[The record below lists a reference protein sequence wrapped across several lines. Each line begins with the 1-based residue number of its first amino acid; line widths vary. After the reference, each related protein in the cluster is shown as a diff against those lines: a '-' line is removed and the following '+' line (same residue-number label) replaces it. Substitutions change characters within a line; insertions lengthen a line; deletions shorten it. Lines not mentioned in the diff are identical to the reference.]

1 MGKSPFDCYK
11 YRMPGKSLAKQQAE
25 QAARDEGRDVRGAYH
40 PGFDRRA
47 ADYCLLG
54 ATNTEL
60 GQLLGVAEK
69 TIEQW
74 LVERPSFARAV
85 RRGRVEADARV
96 ARSMFAA
103 AMGTKVKERRTRRD
117 KSGAV
122 VETIEVIKEHPPNVA
137 AATLILTNRA
147 GQHWKDK
154 RASEVSV
161 GLNLAALIEGLHGAG
176 TKIIEGQATT
186 LPVATEPGD
195 KGK

>member
-1 MGKSPFDCYK
+1 
-11 YRMPGKSLAKQQAE
+11 MPGKSLARQQAE
-25 QAARDEGRDVRGAYH
+25 LAAQDEGRHVRSAYH

-54 ATNTEL
+54 ATNAEL

-103 AMGTKVKERRTRRD
+103 ATGAKVKERRTRRD
-117 KSGAV
+117 KSGGV
-122 VETIEVIKEHPPNVA
+122 VEIIEVIKEHPPNVA
-137 AATLILTNRA
+137 AAALILTNRA
-147 GQHWKDK
+147 GQHWKD
-154 RASEVSV
+154 RRVSDVNV
-161 GLNLAALIEGLHGAG
+161 GLNLATLIEGLHGAG
-176 TKIIEGQATT
+176 AKVIEGQATT
-186 LPVATEPGD
+186 ALTKSSDTEEQA
-195 KGK
+195 